1 MQISLRQTEIEK
13 AVVDYIAEQGITIA
27 NKEIS
32 VNFTAGRGEN
42 KLTAEIVIEP
52 LGSVIPKLAVAT
64 VLEEPDM
71 SHDEAKEPAT
81 PEKAVKVVSGLFS

>member
-13 AVVDYIAEQGITIA
+13 AVVDYIAEQGIMIA

-52 LGSVIPKLAVAT
+52 LGSVIPKLAVAP

-71 SHDEAKEPAT
+71 PSAEAKELT
-81 PEKAVKVVSGLFS
+81 VPEKPAKVVGGLFS